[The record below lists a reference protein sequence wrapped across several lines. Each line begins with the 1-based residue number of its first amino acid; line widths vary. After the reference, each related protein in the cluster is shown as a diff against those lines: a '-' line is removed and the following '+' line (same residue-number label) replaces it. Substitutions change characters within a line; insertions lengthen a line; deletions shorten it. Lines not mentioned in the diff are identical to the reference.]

1 MSLDEAIKVKDNAI
15 EQLYLNSEKRKNLIS
30 DKILKLYSELN
41 DEENSLQKEIESVM
55 HDYYIS
61 MENAT
66 NKYLKDIKILPIEPE
81 DE

>member
-41 DEENSLQKEIESVM
+41 DEEN
-55 HDYYIS
+55 
-61 MENAT
+61 
-66 NKYLKDIKILPIEPE
+66 
-81 DE
+81 

>member
-1 MSLDEAIKVKDNAI
+1 MFDEITLKKDKDIENIRIKNSKKQEDVFKNI
-15 EQLYLNSEKRKNLIS
+15 TLLHEELIKLNEDS
-30 DKILKLYSELN
+30 
-41 DEENSLQKEIESVM
+41 QKEIESVM